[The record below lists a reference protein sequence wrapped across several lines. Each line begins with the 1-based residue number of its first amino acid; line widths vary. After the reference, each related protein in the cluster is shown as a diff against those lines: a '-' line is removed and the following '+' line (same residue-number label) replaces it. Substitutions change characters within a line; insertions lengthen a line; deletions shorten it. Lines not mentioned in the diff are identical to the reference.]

1 METFIEYLKAIVFG
15 LVEGLTEWLPVSSTG
30 HMIILNEFFSVEK
43 TQGKPFY
50 DFFLYVIQFA
60 AILAVVIYFFKKLWP
75 FGKKKS
81 AATKRHIWRNWGNIL
96 IASVPATV
104 LGIILSNYVD
114 QYLMNYLTVSV
125 TLIVYGILFL
135 VIELY
140 LHLKTQANKKRFH
153 LEGEVSSITNSEKD
167 PYGIFRIH
175 SVYKI
180 TPQMALLIG
189 LAEVLAIIPGTSR
202 SGVTI
207 CMALIL
213 SIDRETAAE
222 FSFFLAIPVMVG
234 TSLFKGGQFIASGAS
249 ITGTQI
255 GMLLTACAVAFGI
268 SLLVTRGFLRFLRS
282 NSFVGFGI
290 YRIVLGIVLLVVYYA
305 YIVNRD
311 AAASILFQIE
321 LMKDQNLFAPLLNA
335 GFVQNAKA
343 LF

>member
-1 METFIEYLKAIVFG
+1 MATFIEFLKAIAFG
-15 LVEGLTEWLPVSSTG
+15 IVEGITEWLPVSSTG
-30 HMIILNEFFSVEK
+30 HMIVLNEFFSIEK

-60 AILAVVIYFFKKLWP
+60 SILAVVIYFFKKLWP
-75 FGKKKS
+75 FGRNK
-81 AATKRHIWRNWGNIL
+81 TKEQKERIWKNWANIL
-96 IASVPATV
+96 IATIPAAV
-104 LGIILSNYVD
+104 LGLILNDYVD

-125 TLIVYGILFL
+125 TLIVYGVLFL

-153 LEGEVSSITNSEKD
+153 LEGEISSISNSPRD
-167 PYGIFRIH
+167 TYGIFRVH
-175 SVYKI
+175 SVNRI

-213 SIDRETAAE
+213 SIDRESSAE

-234 TSLFKGGQFIASGAS
+234 TSLYQSGKFIASGS
-249 ITGTQI
+249 KITGVQI

-268 SLLVTRGFLRFLRS
+268 SLLVTRGFLKFLRS

-290 YRIVLGIVLLVVYYA
+290 YRIVFGIVLLIVYYA
-305 YIVNRD
+305 YLRNRAD
-311 AAASILFQIE
+311 TASLFYGLESLSEQ
-321 LMKDQNLFAPLLNA
+321 APVLLPQGRPA
-335 GFVQNAKA
+335 F
-343 LF
+343 LSR